1 MINAGSHKN
10 SNLPTISGYRKDAN
24 IIALS
29 DYKFNTYPIFT
40 STMAPSGVDVETMV
54 GWATPIA

>member
-40 STMAPSGVDVETMV
+40 STMAPSGV